1 MIFGSSDI
9 YTQKQS
15 CGGIYSYNYP
25 YAWDVTAAKE
35 IAIGFYVL
43 LEGSDGYAKEGYNFI
58 WSTNSSG
65 VINDNSG
72 WLTDA
77 QATSNGYESIFN
89 VDFNKN
95 GIID

>member
-1 MIFGSSDI
+1 MVALIS
-9 YTQKQS
+9 TNRNKS

-25 YAWDVTAAKE
+25 YVWDVVTAAKE

-65 VINDNSG
+65 VINAISD
-72 WLTDA
+72 WITDTPA
-77 QATSNGYESIFN
+77 ISKGYESIFN